1 MLYGI
6 QRLAELN
13 PKSSGTRGIGG
24 ELPPH
29 GWNRSEQEDNRG
41 AAAQAASQPLSL
53 APACASPRVVLVTAV
68 SWGFETSPC
77 VATCGWNPLLLSPES
92 CLRGQTRTEVG
103 ASLQVTHRGWRETSV
118 GMHKASSVLAVW
130 EWGKRGPFFLCCIA
144 PRLFS
149 ACWNIPFI
157 SESVTASC
165 LRQSSKSHRRQREG
179 PRFWLNPKPDRSYY
193 PFCLLFKYAWII
205 IDFNIRY
212 WKICKFQ

>member
-53 APACASPRVVLVTAV
+53 APACASPRVVLVTAG

-92 CLRGQTRTEVG
+92 CLRGQTQTEVR
-103 ASLQVTHRGWRETSV
+103 ASLQVTHRAEERRLLGCTKHHRSWGCER
-118 GMHKASSVLAVW
+118 
-130 EWGKRGPFFLCCIA
+130 GKREALFFCAVLLLACFLPAETYPLSQKVVLLVVWGRAVNHIAGRGRVPGFDWIPNQTGPII
-144 PRLFS
+144 LFVS
-149 ACWNIPFI
+149 YSNTL
-157 SESVTASC
+157 ES
-165 LRQSSKSHRRQREG
+165 L
-179 PRFWLNPKPDRSYY
+179 
-193 PFCLLFKYAWII
+193 
-205 IDFNIRY
+205 
-212 WKICKFQ
+212 